1 MNRPLALRLT
11 KLVFIIA
18 LMGGAIAVLPDA
30 PVDPWGLVSLK
41 KIMTFASAIT
51 LIQLLSV
58 ELARILGHRHGAILT
73 GLLGG
78 FVSSTATVLTL
89 ARASKHPNAHAGS
102 LFLTYIASTIAM
114 QLVCVGILFLNTQAV
129 HYPTLLI
136 MLLPVLSGVIGILI
150 EANGTSKIPARAP
163 QVKFEWDHVLKL
175 VALIVLTLV
184 ASKTS
189 QLYFQESGAML
200 VTFVVSL
207 FEMHGSVIANL
218 QLHDAGAID
227 LQLLGA
233 LLSITVF
240 ASFTSKLFFVVFL
253 GGAELKSK
261 VVKYTALS
269 YTLLAIGWMVFTV
282 LAIP

>member
-1 MNRPLALRLT
+1 MNRPLALRFA
-11 KLVFIIA
+11 KLGFIVA

-30 PVDPWGLVSLK
+30 PIDPWGLVSLK

-51 LIQLLSV
+51 MLQLLSV
-58 ELARILGHRHGAILT
+58 ELARLLGHRHGAILT

-114 QLVCVGILFLNTQAV
+114 QLVCVGILFLNTQEM

-136 MLLPVLSGVIGILI
+136 MLLPVVSGAIGLVL
-150 EANGTSKIPARAP
+150 EANGASKVPTHAP

-184 ASKTS
+184 ASKMS
-189 QLYFQESGAML
+189 QTYFQESGTML

-207 FEMHGSVIANL
+207 FEMHGSVIASL

-227 LQLLGA
+227 LQLLGG
-233 LLSITVF
+233 LLSISVL
-240 ASFTSKLFFVVFL
+240 ASFTSKLGFVVFL
-253 GGAELKSK
+253 GGRELRVK

-269 YTLLAIGWMVFTV
+269 YTLLAIGWIVFSA
-282 LAIP
+282 LALP